1 MSTVEAKPDQVGN
14 GGGAAAERAPIAV
27 ENPATG
33 ETIASVPDLDAAQV
47 KALVDRARAAQPAWA
62 GLGFDGRA
70 EVFYALRKWVVDNRD
85 RVAQTIVEENGK
97 PADEAMLTE
106 IFYLCDSLG
115 FWAKNAPKY
124 LGDERVKTH
133 SPLLLG
139 KKVIVRHRPYG
150 VVGVIGPW
158 NYPLSNNFGD
168 ALPAL
173 AAGNS
178 VILKPSEVT
187 PLTSLL
193 MEEGFRAVGGTPD
206 AFLVATGRGETGAA
220 LVDHA
225 DMIMFTGS
233 TATGKK
239 VLMRGAETLTPVS
252 LELGGKDPMLVL
264 RDADLERAANMAVQ
278 WGMSNSGQI
287 CMSVE
292 RVYVEEPV
300 YDEFVNRVVKKV
312 GDLRQGPPGE
322 PGSVDVGAITF
333 PPQLEKIEAHV
344 NVALAKG
351 ARALTGGKRGEGP
364 GRFYEPTVLVDVDHT
379 MDVMTDE
386 TFGPTRPI
394 MSGRDE
400 EEAIKMANDSGY
412 GLNSSVFT
420 KDMEKGERV
429 ARRIEAGS
437 TCVNDALMNYLAQ
450 EAPFAGMK
458 GSGMGARHSAA
469 GIRKFSQ
476 PHTILLTRFGPSKE
490 PTMYPNSPKKA
501 KLLERVLV
509 LMYGRKRRSR
519 R

>member
-1 MSTVEAKPDQVGN
+1 MSTVEAKPDQLGN
-14 GGGAAAERAPIAV
+14 GGDAAAERAQIAV

-33 ETIASVPDLDAAQV
+33 ETIASVPDMDSAQV
-47 KALVDRARAAQPAWA
+47 KALVDRGRAAQPTWA

-70 EVFYALRKWVVDNRD
+70 DVMYDLRKWVVDNRE

-115 FWAKNAPKY
+115 FWAKQGPKY
-124 LGDERVKTH
+124 LGDERVRTH

-173 AAGNS
+173 VAGNS
-178 VILKPSEVT
+178 VVLKPSDVT

-239 VLMRGAETLTPVS
+239 VLARAAETLTPVS
-252 LELGGKDPMLVL
+252 LELGGKDPMVVL
-264 RDADLERAANMAVQ
+264 RDADLERAANTAVQ
-278 WGMSNSGQI
+278 WAMSNSGQI
-287 CMSVE
+287 CISVE
-292 RVYVEEPV
+292 RVYVEEPA
-300 YDEFVNRVVKKV
+300 YDEFVDKVVTKV
-312 GDLRQGPPGE
+312 KALRQGPPGA
-322 PGSVDVGAITF
+322 PGAIDVGAVTF
-333 PPQLEKIEAHV
+333 PPQLDKIEAHV
-344 NVALAKG
+344 NDAIAKG
-351 ARALTGGKRGEGP
+351 ARALTGGKRGPGP
-364 GRFYEPTVLVDVDHT
+364 GRFYEPTVLVDVDHS
-379 MDVMTDE
+379 MDVMTEE
-386 TFGPTRPI
+386 TFGPTLPI
-394 MSGRDE
+394 MKVRDE
-400 EEAIKMANDSGY
+400 EEAIRMANDSAY

-429 ARRIEAGS
+429 ARQIEAGA

-458 GSGMGARHSAA
+458 ASGMGTRHSAA
-469 GIRKFSQ
+469 GIRKYTQ
-476 PHTILLTRFGPSKE
+476 PHTLLLTRFAPSKE

-501 KLLERVLV
+501 KLLERALV
-509 LMYGRKRRSR
+509 LLYGRKRRSR

>member
-1 MSTVEAKPDQVGN
+1 MSTIEAKPELEGN
-14 GGGAAAERAPIAV
+14 GRAAPERATIAV

-33 ETIASVPDLDAAQV
+33 QTIASVPDMGAAEV
-47 KALVDRARAAQPAWA
+47 KELVDRARAAQPAWA
-62 GLGFDGRA
+62 ALGFEGRA
-70 EVFYALRKWVVDNRD
+70 EVMYDLRRWIVENRA
-85 RVAQTIVEENGK
+85 RVAGTIVEENGK

-106 IFYLCDSLG
+106 IFYVCDSLG

-124 LGDERVKTH
+124 LGDEKVRTH

-139 KKVIVRHRPYG
+139 KKVIVRNRPYG

-158 NYPLSNNFGD
+158 NYPLTNNFGD
-168 ALPAL
+168 TIPAL
-173 AAGNS
+173 VAGNS
-178 VILKPSEVT
+178 VVLKPSDVT

-193 MEEGFRAVGGTPD
+193 MEEGFRAVGGPD
-206 AFLVATGRGETGAA
+206 GVFLVATGGGETGAA

-239 VLMRGAETLTPVS
+239 VLARAAETITPVS
-252 LELGGKDPMLVL
+252 LELGGKDPMVVL

-278 WGMSNSGQI
+278 WSMSNSGQI
-287 CMSVE
+287 CMAVE

-300 YDEFVNRVVKKV
+300 YDEFVNKVVQKTRA
-312 GDLRQGPPGE
+312 LRQGPPGS
-322 PGSVDVGAITF
+322 PGSVDVGAMTF
-333 PPQLEKIEAHV
+333 PPQIDKVEAHV
-344 NVALAKG
+344 NDAVAKG
-351 ARALTGGKRGEGP
+351 ARVLTGGKRAEGP
-364 GRFYEPTVLVDVDHT
+364 GRFYEPTVLVDVNHT

-386 TFGPTRPI
+386 TFGPTLPI
-394 MSGRDE
+394 MKVSDE

-420 KDMEKGERV
+420 KDLEKGERV

-469 GIRKFSQ
+469 GIRKFCQ
-476 PHTILLTRFGPSKE
+476 PHTILLTRFAPSKE
-490 PTMYPNSPKKA
+490 PTMYPNSAKKA
-501 KLLERVLV
+501 KLLERALV
-509 LMYGRKRRSR
+509 LMYGRKRRGR
-519 R
+519 K

>member
-1 MSTVEAKPDQVGN
+1 MSTVEAKPDQLQN
-14 GGGAAAERAPIAV
+14 GTSGAPQIAV

-33 ETIASVPDLDAAQV
+33 ETIASVPDMDAAQV

-70 EVFYALRKWVVDNRD
+70 EVMYDLRRWVVDNRE
-85 RVAQTIVEENGK
+85 RVAHTIAEENGK
-97 PADEAMLTE
+97 PVDEAMLTE

-115 FWAKNAPKY
+115 FWAKQGPKY
-124 LGDERVKTH
+124 LADERVRTH

-158 NYPLSNNFGD
+158 NYPLTNNFGD
-168 ALPAL
+168 ALPGL
-173 AAGNS
+173 VAGNS
-178 VILKPSEVT
+178 VILKPSDVT

-239 VLMRGAETLTPVS
+239 VLARAAETLTPVS
-252 LELGGKDPMLVL
+252 LELGGKDPMVVL

-292 RVYVEEPV
+292 RVYVEEPI
-300 YDEFVNRVVKKV
+300 YDEFVDKVVSKV
-312 GDLRQGPPGE
+312 KALRQGAPGA
-322 PGSVDVGAITF
+322 PGTVDIGAITF

-344 NVALAKG
+344 NDALAKG
-351 ARALTGGKRGEGP
+351 AKALTGGKRGPGP

-379 MDVMTDE
+379 MEVMTDE
-386 TFGPTRPI
+386 TFGPTLPI
-394 MSGRDE
+394 MKVRDE
-400 EEAIKMANDSGY
+400 EEAIRMANDSGY

-458 GSGMGARHSAA
+458 GSGMGTRHSAA
-469 GIRKFSQ
+469 GIRKYAQ

-501 KLLERVLV
+501 KLLERLLV

>member
-1 MSTVEAKPDQVGN
+1 MSTVEAKPDHVEPGGN
-14 GGGAAAERAPIAV
+14 GAPERPMIAV

-33 ETIASVPDLDAAQV
+33 ETIASVPDMDSGQV
-47 KALVDRARAAQPAWA
+47 KGLVDRARTAQPAWEA
-62 GLGFDGRA
+62 LGFDGRA
-70 EVFYALRKWVVDNRD
+70 EVMYELRRWVVENRE
-85 RVAQTIVEENGK
+85 RLAGTISEENGK
-97 PADEAMLTE
+97 PTDEAMLTE

-115 FWAKNAPKY
+115 FWAKTGPKY
-124 LGDERVKTH
+124 LADERVRTH

-139 KKVIVRHRPYG
+139 KKVLVRYRPYG

-158 NYPLSNNFGD
+158 NYPLTNNFGD
-168 ALPAL
+168 AIPAL
-173 AAGNS
+173 VAGNS
-178 VILKPSEVT
+178 VVLKPSDVT

-193 MEEGFRAVGGTPD
+193 LAEGFRAAGGTED

-239 VLMRGAETLTPVS
+239 VLARAAETLKPVS
-252 LELGGKDPMLVL
+252 LELGGKDPMVVL

-278 WGMSNSGQI
+278 WAMSNSGQI
-287 CMSVE
+287 CISVE

-300 YDEFVNRVVKKV
+300 YDEFVGKVVKKV
-312 GDLRQGPPGE
+312 EALRQGPPGE
-322 PGSVDVGAITF
+322 PGAIDVGAITF

-344 NVALAKG
+344 NDAVTKG
-351 ARALTGGKRGEGP
+351 ARVLTGGKRGPGP

-379 MDVMTDE
+379 MDVMTEE
-386 TFGPTRPI
+386 TFGPTLPI
-394 MSGRDE
+394 MKVRDE
-400 EEAIKMANDSGY
+400 EEAIRMANDSKY

-420 KDMEKGERV
+420 KDLEKGERV

-458 GSGMGARHSAA
+458 ESGIGTRHSAA
-469 GIRKFSQ
+469 GIRKYTQ

-490 PTMYPNSPKKA
+490 PTMYPNSPGKA
-501 KLLERVLV
+501 KLLERLLV

>member
-1 MSTVEAKPDQVGN
+1 MSTVEAKPDQLGN
-14 GGGAAAERAPIAV
+14 GAAERPQIAV

-70 EVFYALRKWVVDNRD
+70 EVMYDLRRWVVDNRE

-115 FWAKNAPKY
+115 FWAKQGPKY
-124 LGDERVKTH
+124 LADERVKTH

-158 NYPLSNNFGD
+158 NYPLTNNFGD
-168 ALPAL
+168 SLPAL
-173 AAGNS
+173 VAGNS
-178 VILKPSEVT
+178 VILKPSDVT

-193 MEEGFRAVGGTPD
+193 MEEAFRAVGGTPD

-220 LVDHA
+220 LVDNA

-239 VLMRGAETLTPVS
+239 VLTRAAETLTPVS
-252 LELGGKDPMLVL
+252 LELGGKDPMVVL

-292 RVYVEEPV
+292 RVYVEDPV
-300 YDEFVNRVVKKV
+300 YDEFVNKVVKKV

-322 PGSVDVGAITF
+322 PGSVDIGAITF

-344 NVALAKG
+344 NDALAKG
-351 ARALTGGKRGEGP
+351 AKALTGGKRGAGP

-386 TFGPTRPI
+386 TFGPTLPI
-394 MSGRDE
+394 MRVRDE
-400 EEAIKMANDSGY
+400 EEAIKMANDSRY

-469 GIRKFSQ
+469 GIRKFAQ